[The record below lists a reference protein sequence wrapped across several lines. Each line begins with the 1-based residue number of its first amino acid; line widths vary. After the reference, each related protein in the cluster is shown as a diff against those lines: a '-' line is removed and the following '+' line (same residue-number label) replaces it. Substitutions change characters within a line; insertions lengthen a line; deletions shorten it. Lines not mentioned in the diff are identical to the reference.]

1 MAEYKMTEPESMD
14 MVLNL
19 QALDVQDDE
28 TDFFGNSC
36 TSSGS
41 GCCNDNPVTVAG

>member
-1 MAEYKMTEPESMD
+1 MTEYKMMEPEAMET
-14 MVLNL
+14 VLNL
-19 QALDVQDDE
+19 QALDVQEDE

-41 GCCNDNPVTVAG
+41 GCCNDNQSTVS

>member
-1 MAEYKMTEPESMD
+1 MQNRSMD

-19 QALDVQDDE
+19 QALELKEDE

-41 GCCNDNPVTVAG
+41 GCCNDKELTT

>member
-1 MAEYKMTEPESMD
+1 MQEQVREPQSEE

-19 QALDVQDDE
+19 QALELSEDE

-36 TSSGS
+36 SSSNTS
-41 GCCNDNPVTVAG
+41 CCNGLEG